1 MGTTVGNKDIA
12 TKGSGHTA
20 VSTPAASLNPPTPPA
35 GPVPIPYVYT
45 ARTATA
51 KKTKKQ
57 LKAGGKQVVVKGSVM
72 KVDPPANQ
80 PSLPTGGDIVTR
92 AVRKKAPVI
101 QGSSRTKAGGKPV
114 SATGDMVR
122 MNVPTDMMPVA
133 QVTVPLIKAFGGGGA
148 GGKKGKGAKGD
159 KKGKFALPPQCAK
172 KCTKAGH
179 PVDVATGYVVDEAVD
194 LALPGLI
201 PILWHRSYS
210 SARAGQ
216 RGALGRGGWVHA
228 HEQWIELREGGA
240 MLRMGDGRVAHFAGA
255 ESEEP
260 SFHRGERLSL
270 RMDRHGGFS
279 VYDHE
284 TRRTSEFLPAARG
297 GRALL
302 RAIRDPYEHAV
313 LFQYEGERLV
323 GITDTAGREIRLS
336 SDDKGRLI
344 RMEVWAAPP
353 AAPAQGAPPAPS
365 LATWFD
371 YAYHPTGELA
381 VATNALGHAD
391 RYEYDSH
398 HRMVKTTLKNG
409 VSFHYEYDGDTGACV
424 RTWGDGGLHEVE
436 LFFDRESGVTTTS
449 GTNEARRYTWNA
461 DGLVLREETLDG
473 QFALVRAY
481 DDDQLLLSEANAA
494 GQTTHFAY
502 DVRGNRTKVL
512 DPAGNETV
520 WEYED
525 DLPTKRVGA
534 DGLVTTY
541 AHDGHGALKGVTY
554 PTGLTTSFAHDRE
567 GRLTGIF
574 GPEGLLVDYGHD
586 AHHNVAWERTARGA
600 ATHYTHDAL
609 GRPVG
614 RADALG
620 RRTRVDYDRLGQ
632 PVTVQYPDGT
642 SSCSTYDP
650 LGNVARFT
658 DALGQSTAMEYRG
671 TGVLAGLV
679 QADGLAWRFRY
690 DSDER
695 LVEIE
700 NPHAEL
706 YRFVYDRAG
715 RVVEEHTFDGRRL
728 EYRYSKAGN
737 LSRVDSPDGTF
748 REFVHDPLGRL
759 VEDRSPDGDI
769 VFERDRLGRLLQAV
783 LTEAPGKVVNVFERD
798 RFGRLVAERQ
808 NGREIRFAIDERGR
822 RAARVLPGGETTR
835 YRHDLLGA
843 LAAVEHDGHV
853 VTIDRD
859 PLGREIRK
867 HLHASG
873 VDIQS
878 SYDAMDHLA
887 GQRVSA
893 PEPGG
898 GAPRV
903 LAERRW
909 HHDPL
914 GRVSQIDDARWG
926 STRYGYDAVG
936 QLVQAARGDRSE
948 VFEYD
953 VTGSLQNILS
963 ELGQAGRG
971 APWELRAGNVLTR
984 TQEARFENDACG
996 RRTRKVPQVREADGL
1011 LVDGAEATGYVWD
1024 CRDRLREVKLPDG
1037 RRVLFTYDAFGR
1049 RVRKEVLPAARGDY
1063 PRMVRLAL
1071 EQGKEALPKAE
1082 VTEFLWDGD
1091 VLAAEIQPGR
1101 RVEAPP
1107 DHRTAAQRAADEFAG
1122 RRGPS
1127 PDQPWTRVFV
1137 HVPGSFVPLLQA
1149 EQGAVFTY
1157 VNDHLGTP
1165 KELIDPEGRVAWSA
1179 AHSAWG
1185 QVVEVWRDP
1194 KATPR
1199 HGGVESP
1206 FRLLGQYE
1214 DGETGL
1220 CYTRFRYFDAALGRW
1235 LSPDPLN
1242 VLGGMN
1248 ACAWDG
1254 APTCRTDP
1262 FGLSTFTPND
1272 VSVLISDSN
1281 PQFPLTKTNAET
1293 VLGSGPAGSTAQV
1306 GGPGKAGGDVTFTDT
1321 TGQVVGKC
1329 EVKCIA
1335 GGAQGSFNRE
1345 VGHAAKKQAS
1355 NVFVQ
1360 VPSGSDAERMVRRF
1374 RGSRPDRGSQYKN
1387 VTIIIADPNGNE
1399 LYNGPLGCP

>member
-20 VSTPAASLNPPTPPA
+20 VSTPAVSLNPPTPPT
-35 GPVPIPYVYT
+35 GPVPVPYIYT

-51 KKTKKQ
+51 KKTRKQ
-57 LKAGGKQVVVKGSVM
+57 LKAGGKKVVVKGSVL

-80 PSLPTGGDIVTR
+80 PSQPTGGDVVTR
-92 AVRKKAPVI
+92 AVRKKAAVI

-122 MNVPTDMMPVA
+122 MNVLTDAAPVA
-133 QVTVPLIKAFGGGGA
+133 QVTMPLIKAVGGDSA
-148 GGKKGKGAKGD
+148 GSAKGKGAKGK
-159 KKGKFALPPQCAK
+159 KKGKIAVPAQSAK
-172 KCTKAGH
+172 TCTKAGH

-201 PILWHRSYS
+201 PITWRRSYS
-210 SARAGQ
+210 SARAGE
-216 RGALGRGGWVHA
+216 RGAFGRGGWVHA
-228 HEQWIELREGGA
+228 YEQWIELREGA
-240 MLRMGDGRVAHFAGA
+240 AVLRMGDGRVARFEGAGQ
-255 ESEEP
+255 EGP
-260 SFHRGERLSL
+260 SLHRGERLSL

-284 TRRTSEFLPAARG
+284 TRRTSEFLPAVRD

-302 RAIRDPYEHAV
+302 RAIRDPYGHAL
-313 LFQYEGERLV
+313 LFQYEGDSLV
-323 GITDTAGREIRLS
+323 RISDTAGREIRLL
-336 SDDKGRLI
+336 SDDEGRLS
-344 RMEVWAAPP
+344 RLEVWAAPP
-353 AAPAQGAPPAPS
+353 RAPEQPAPPAPA
-365 LATWFD
+365 LEFWFD

-381 VATNALGHAD
+381 VATNALGYTD
-391 RYEYDSH
+391 RYEYDSL

-436 LFFDRESGVTTTS
+436 LSFDLENGVTTTS
-449 GTNEARRYTWNA
+449 GTHESRRYTWNA
-461 DGLVLREETLDG
+461 DGLVTREETLDG
-473 QFALVRAY
+473 QFVRVGEY
-481 DDDQLLLSEANAA
+481 DADQYLLSEANAA
-494 GQTTHFAY
+494 GQTTRYAY
-502 DVRGNRTKVL
+502 DARGNRTKVT
-512 DPAGNETV
+512 DPAGNVTT
-520 WEYED
+520 WEYQD
-525 DLPTKRVGA
+525 DLPTRRDGP

-541 AHDGHGALKGVTY
+541 AHDGHGALSSVTY
-554 PTGLTTSFAHDRE
+554 PTGLAYALSHDGE
-567 GRLTGIF
+567 GRLTGLF
-574 GPEGLLVDYGHD
+574 GADGLLLDYGYD
-586 AHHNVAWERTARGA
+586 AHHNVAWQRTARGA
-600 ATHYTHDAL
+600 VTRTTHDAL
-609 GRPVG
+609 GRPV
-614 RADALG
+614 RRVDALG
-620 RRTRVDYDRLGQ
+620 RTTGVDYDRVGQ
-632 PVTVQYPDGT
+632 PVAVRYPDGT
-642 SSCSTYDP
+642 GTRSAYDP
-650 LGNVARFT
+650 LGNITRFT
-658 DALGQSTAMEYRG
+658 DALGQTTAMEHGG
-671 TGVLAGLV
+671 TGVLVGLV
-679 QADGLAWRFRY
+679 QPDGLAWRFRY
-690 DSDER
+690 DRDER

-715 RVVEEHTFDGRRL
+715 RVLEEHSFDGRRL

-737 LSRVDSPDGTF
+737 LSRIDYPDGTF
-748 REFVHDPLGRL
+748 REFVHDPLGNL
-759 VEDRSPDGDI
+759 LEDRSPDGDI

-783 LTEAPGKVVNVFERD
+783 LTEAPGKVVNVFARD

-808 NGREIRFAIDERGR
+808 NGREIRFEIDNRGR

-835 YRHDLLGA
+835 YRYDLLGA
-843 LAAVEHDGHV
+843 LAAVEHDGHR
-853 VTIDRD
+853 VTLERD

-867 HLHASG
+867 HLHSSG

-878 SYDAMDHLA
+878 AYDAMDHLVD
-887 GQRVSA
+887 QRVSA

-926 STRYGYDAVG
+926 STHYRYDAVG
-936 QLVQAARGDRSE
+936 QLAQAVRGRHSE

-963 ELGQAGRG
+963 DLGQAGRV

-984 TQEARFENDACG
+984 TRDARFENDACG
-996 RRTRKVPQVREADGL
+996 RRTRKIPQVREADGL
-1011 LVDGAEATGYVWD
+1011 LVDGLEATAYVWD
-1024 CRDRLREVKLPDG
+1024 CRDRLREVRLPDG
-1037 RRVLFTYDAFGR
+1037 QRVLFTYDAFGR
-1049 RVRKEVLPAARGDY
+1049 RVRKEVLSAERGDY

-1071 EQGKEALPKAE
+1071 EGGKEALPKTE

-1091 VLAAEIQPGR
+1091 VLAAEIQPDR

-1107 DHRTAAQRAADEFAG
+1107 DHRTAAQQAADELAG
-1122 RRGPS
+1122 RRAPR

-1137 HVPGSFVPLLQA
+1137 HIPGTFVPLLQA

-1185 QVVEVWRDP
+1185 RVVEVWRDP
-1194 KATPR
+1194 KSALR
-1199 HGGVESP
+1199 HGEVESP

-1214 DGETGL
+1214 DRETGL

-1272 VSVLISDSN
+1272 VSILISDSN
-1281 PQFPLTKTNAET
+1281 PQFPLTQTNAET

-1306 GGPGKAGGDVTFTDT
+1306 GGPGTAGGDVTFIDT
-1321 TGQVVGKC
+1321 MGQVVGKC

-1335 GGAQGSFNRE
+1335 GGAQGSFNKE

-1374 RGSRPDRGSQYKN
+1374 RGSRPDGGAQYKN
-1387 VTIIIADPNGNE
+1387 VTIVIVDPNGNE